1 MRELI
6 KNHDVS
12 GVGFNIFYAESRCE
26 EEAFGNKI
34 KDSKKV
40 NLSFVIFTIKSQY
53 DCVICAKTTTALQK

>member
-1 MRELI
+1 MTFRVLVLI
-6 KNHDVS
+6 FFTLNR
-12 GVGFNIFYAESRCE
+12 YE
-26 EEAFGNKI
+26 EEAFGSKI